1 MSNLHSEQLLYAL
14 ALSQIPQ
21 IGPSAFRNI
30 LAYTGSI
37 QAFFKLPAGKAAKI
51 PRITPKLLQYR
62 AEINTYLKEAEK
74 IIKTCEKEGI
84 KALCLADVDYPNRL
98 KSLDDCPMIIYVKG
112 NVNLNPARSVGIVG
126 TRNATEYGKTIT
138 RKIIE
143 DLAPYNPSI
152 MSGLAYGID
161 IEAHRAAL
169 QQDLSTVG
177 VLGSAV
183 NHIYPF
189 AHKNT
194 AYSMLENGGLLS
206 EYLPGSTMHPTNFPK
221 RNRIIAGLADALIVV
236 EAAQKGGA
244 LITAE
249 IAYSYNKEVFA
260 VPGNLQSPFSE
271 GCNNLIKT
279 MKAAIY
285 TGPKD
290 LEEVLSWSKTDS
302 EEPAETFVDLE
313 SKFDE
318 SEIKILKLM
327 KQHGEVDIDH
337 LAYSIQTTLSI
348 LASKLLNLEFE
359 GYISSLPGKKYKLKK
374 RI

>member
-1 MSNLHSEQLLYAL
+1 MSNQNSEQLLYAL

-30 LAYTGSI
+30 LAYTGSL
-37 QAFFKLPAGKAAKI
+37 QSFFKLPAGKAAKI

-62 AEINTYLKEAEK
+62 SEINAYLKEAEQ
-74 IIKTCEKEGI
+74 IIHKCEKEDI
-84 KALCLADVDYPNRL
+84 RIICLADVEYPHRL
-98 KSLDDCPMIIYVKG
+98 KSLDDCPIIIYVKG
-112 NVNLNPARSVGIVG
+112 NVNLNPARSVGVVG

-143 DLAPYNPSI
+143 DLAPYHPSI
-152 MSGLAYGID
+152 ISGLAYGID
-161 IEAHRAAL
+161 IEAHRSAL
-169 QQDLSTVG
+169 QQDLPTIG

-183 NHIYPF
+183 NQIYPS

-194 AYSMLENGGLLS
+194 AVSMLENGGLVS
-206 EYLPGSTMHPTNFPK
+206 EYLPGSTMHPMNFPK
-221 RNRIIAGLADALIVV
+221 RNRIIAGLSDALIVV

-260 VPGNLQSPFSE
+260 VPGNLQSAFSE
-271 GCNNLIKT
+271 GCNNLIKS

-290 LEEVLSWSKTDS
+290 LEEVLSWSKTNG
-302 EEPAETFVDLE
+302 EETLETFMDLE
-313 SKFDE
+313 SKFDRE
-318 SEIKILKLM
+318 EIEILKLM
-327 KQHGEVDIDH
+327 KQLGEVDIDH
-337 LAYSIQTTLSI
+337 LAYSIQTPLST

-359 GYISSLPGKKYKLKK
+359 GYISALPGKKYKLKK
-374 RI
+374 KV

>member
-1 MSNLHSEQLLYAL
+1 MSNHHSEQLLYAL

-62 AEINTYLKEAEK
+62 SEINTYLKEAEK

-84 KALCLADVDYPNRL
+84 RVLCLADVDYPNRL
-98 KSLDDCPMIIYVKG
+98 KSLDDCPMIIYSKG
-112 NVNLNPARSVGIVG
+112 SINLNPARSVGIVG
-126 TRNATEYGKTIT
+126 TRNATEYGKNIT

-143 DLAPYNPSI
+143 DLAPYSPTI
-152 MSGLAYGID
+152 ISGLAYGID

-169 QQDLSTVG
+169 QQELPTIG
-177 VLGSAV
+177 ILGSAV
-183 NHIYPF
+183 NQIYPA

-194 AYSMLENGGLLS
+194 ANSMMENGGLVS

-249 IAYSYNKEVFA
+249 ISYSYNKEVFA

-271 GCNNLIKT
+271 GCNNLIKS

-290 LEEVLSWSKTDS
+290 LEEVLSWSKTNG
-302 EEPAETFVDLE
+302 EEVPEAYVDLE
-313 SKFDE
+313 AKFDE
-318 SEIKILKLM
+318 AEIKILKLM
-327 KQHGEVDIDH
+327 KQQGEVDIDY
-337 LAYSIQTTLSI
+337 LAYTLEVPLSI

-359 GYISSLPGKKYKLKK
+359 GYISALPGKKYKLKK